1 MNLFTQTVAHV
12 YSKLLN
18 LYPRRFQ
25 EEFAEEMQVVFND
38 SLNEA
43 IKDGI
48 APLILICLREL
59 GGLPFNI
66 LQEFR
71 HEFERKEINMTT
83 VEKVDPRSTNDDRAS
98 RWNALFGTLPFAL
111 FGIASIMAKLDL
123 PVHGA
128 YPYLAFFAIVLP
140 GLLIGIVKGV
150 PRWTYSYLGWSLV
163 FASWWSN
170 MGTAGLKIFGFQ
182 INYWTWQIWPPL
194 LAIIGVALLW
204 TRSLRPLRVLILNI
218 WQDWSLLSLAMYTFV
233 GWMAL
238 LYDENHHPYLFA
250 FMTASTLVVSGG
262 AWLFLR
268 ERRTRKRIVALL
280 SSCAAIA
287 VIGTISEATWDW
299 RAYYGLPP
307 QPPVAWYVSALRVI
321 LMLAIWGAIL
331 FWPVLVGL
339 ARRKQS
345 RDGLVK

>member
-1 MNLFTQTVAHV
+1 MNTILRCISTFYFQTLH
-12 YSKLLN
+12 
-18 LYPRRFQ
+18 LYPRSFRD
-25 EEFAEEMQVVFND
+25 EFAEEMKIVFRD
-38 SLNEA
+38 LIHEA
-43 IKDGI
+43 G
-48 APLILICLREL
+48 AEGLLPLVKFCLREL
-59 GGLPFNI
+59 GGLPLNI
-66 LQEFR
+66 LREFW
-71 HEFERKEINMTT
+71 HEFKRKDATMVTRENIESKEITSGGT
-83 VEKVDPRSTNDDRAS
+83 GLWD
-98 RWNALFGTLPFAL
+98 ALIGTLPFLL
-111 FGIASIMAKLDL
+111 FGIASILSRTRY
-123 PVHGA
+123 PFNA
-128 YPYLAFFAIVLP
+128 YSYLAFYAVILLGFLV
-140 GLLIGIVKGV
+140 GLIKGF
-150 PRWTYSYLGWSLV
+150 PRWAYSYLGWSLV
-163 FASWWSN
+163 FAWWWSN
-170 MGTAGLKIFGFQ
+170 MGTAGLKIFDFQ

-204 TRSLRPLRVLILNI
+204 TRSLRPLRGLILNI
-218 WQDWSLLSLAMYTFV
+218 WQDWTLLSLAMYTFV

-280 SSCAAIA
+280 SSFVAIA
-287 VIGTISEATWDW
+287 VIGAISEATWDW
-299 RAYYGLPP
+299 RAYYGLPS

>member
-1 MNLFTQTVAHV
+1 
-12 YSKLLN
+12 
-18 LYPRRFQ
+18 
-25 EEFAEEMQVVFND
+25 
-38 SLNEA
+38 
-43 IKDGI
+43 
-48 APLILICLREL
+48 
-59 GGLPFNI
+59 
-66 LQEFR
+66 
-71 HEFERKEINMTT
+71 MTT